1 MSVGAGDRALHPTV
15 TVATVTA
22 PARGA
27 ERDKT
32 ALICGLLA
40 YLGGGAGAIY
50 LPLGVLGVPLALI
63 LGAVAI
69 RRGSRLR
76 RWPPV
81 GAAVLGLLFSM
92 LWFGLMAIESGAF
105 PELFRCAAIEAPC

>member
-15 TVATVTA
+15 TVATVTVA
-22 PARGA
+22 ARHS

-32 ALICGLLA
+32 ALTLGILA
-40 YLGGGAGAIY
+40 YLGGGASAVY
-50 LPLGVLGVPLALI
+50 LPLGVLGVPLALV

-76 RWPPV
+76 QWPPV
-81 GAAVLGLLFSM
+81 GAAVLGLLFAM